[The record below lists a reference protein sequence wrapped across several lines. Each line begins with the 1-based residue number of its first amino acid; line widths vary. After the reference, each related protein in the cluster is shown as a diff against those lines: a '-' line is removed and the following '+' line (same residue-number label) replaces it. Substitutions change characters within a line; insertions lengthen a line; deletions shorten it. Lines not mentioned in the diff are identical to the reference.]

1 MILREKQSLSHDV
14 SDEKALSYE
23 GERRKSFES
32 WWLVKKKLWVMMVSK
47 EKALSND
54 GKQRKS
60 FKAMMV
66 REEKAFI
73 HDGKRRKSFE
83 SWR

>member
-1 MILREKQSLSHDV
+1 
-14 SDEKALSYE
+14 
-23 GERRKSFES
+23 
-32 WWLVKKKLWVMMVSK
+32 MMVSK

-60 FKAMMV
+60 FKAMME

-83 SWR
+83 S